1 MSIAE
6 IKAEL
11 PKLTLDEK
19 LELARELDVDGVLWD
34 AQIRAASAAG
44 RLDFL
49 FAEADAERAAGQL
62 KPWPS
67 RP

>member
-19 LELARELDVDGVLWD
+19 LELARELDLDGVLWN
-34 AQIRAASAAG
+34 AQIDADAAAG

-49 FAEADAERAAGQL
+49 FAEALAEHRRGQTE
-62 KPWPS
+62 PWP
-67 RP
+67 